1 MVAMD
6 KMHEIAM
13 SLARAN
19 KESEPNIQRIFWF
32 PHTEEVRLVEV
43 DPESLPGESHAVAF
57 HFGPDVGGG
66 IPVPSA
72 IALIR
77 PEEVKVLAPP
87 KDWGNW
93 EDAKE
98 LHVGAN

>member
-1 MVAMD
+1 MVAME
-6 KMHEIAM
+6 KMHDIAM
-13 SLARAN
+13 SVAKDN

-43 DPESLPGESHAVAF
+43 DPEALPSDSRIVAF
-57 HFGPDVGGG
+57 HFGPGFADGVS
-66 IPVPSA
+66 IPSA

-77 PEEVKVLAPP
+77 PQEVGVVALPEG
-87 KDWGNW
+87 WGSW

-98 LHVGAN
+98 LQVGTN